1 MERNTLGRKN
11 GSLIAA
17 GALGAALVGCAS
29 SAPTPELVDAR
40 RAYDRAEESAA
51 ADYRPKQLLA
61 AREALDRAEIA
72 HDDDPGSAREARLA
86 TTAENKAN
94 IAMTQGEYAEA
105 NRTAAVVRTEKQREE
120 RAEERAEER
129 REERAEN
136 RTLAKSTAHERDR
149 NDLAVAEVRE
159 ERAAARADARQ
170 EGIDAREERKE
181 KIAETSDD
189 HGQARA
195 ALQSL
200 AQVATVKEDSR
211 GIVISM
217 AGSLLF
223 PTGKGELSPIARS
236 NLDQVATALEAQDQS
251 AQFAIEGHTDDSGS
265 AALNEQLSEKRAKA
279 VADYLNERGI
289 AEGRM
294 RVAGFGERM
303 PVAANDTDEGRAA
316 NRRVDI
322 VVSKGAGK

>member
-1 MERNTLGRKN
+1 MERKMLGRRN

-17 GALGAALVGCAS
+17 GALGAALVGCGS
-29 SAPTPELVDAR
+29 SAPTHELVDAR

-51 ADYRPKQLLA
+51 ADYRPAQLLA
-61 AREALDRAEIA
+61 AREALDRAEQA
-72 HDDDPGSAREARLA
+72 HEDDPGSAREARLA
-86 TTAENKAN
+86 ETAEHKAN
-94 IAMTQGEYAEA
+94 AAMTQGEYAEA
-105 NRTAAVVRTEKQREE
+105 KRAATAVQK
-120 RAEERAEER
+120 EER
-129 REERAEN
+129 REERANEN
-136 RTLAKSTAHERDR
+136 RALAKSTAVDRDR
-149 NDLAVAEVRE
+149 NDLAVTEARE
-159 ERAAARADARQ
+159 ERAAARADAR
-170 EGIDAREERKE
+170 EESIEAREERKD

-189 HGQARA
+189 HGGPQARA

-211 GIVISM
+211 GVVISM

-223 PTGKGELSPIARS
+223 PTGKGELSPIARR
-236 NLDQVATALEAQDQS
+236 NLDQVATALEAQDKS
-251 AQFAIEGHTDDSGS
+251 AQFAIEGHTDGSGS
-265 AALNEQLSEKRAKA
+265 AALNEQLSEQRAKA

-289 AEGRM
+289 AQGRM

-303 PVAANDTDEGRAA
+303 PVAANDTEEGRAA